1 MQIRAR
7 LTLQFVLIVAGILL
21 VVLFFIKYQFK
32 QNLEQE
38 YVKRLRWN
46 AYMISELFIGDV
58 SREEE
63 ISLEYP
69 LDLTGPF
76 AGYYP
81 ENVSIFNMKGKLLYM
96 HDSAMDSIK
105 GFPIFK
111 TIETGEYQFTHGK
124 FIALGV
130 VYTSESEK
138 QFVVIVESF
147 FDRVYM
153 DNLTQILSFVFL
165 ISMAIVTLGGWVF
178 SRQALAPVSRIMNQ
192 VDALLPTDM
201 SQRLKPNNQYD
212 ELSRLVITFNK
223 LLDRIQQV
231 FKVQKMFVSNVSH
244 ELKNPLNII
253 ISQAEVTLDKE
264 RSQEEYISTLQSIL
278 VDVKELNE
286 TGDRLMQ
293 LARINAEE
301 ATVSM
306 IPIRI
311 DEVVWEVKES
321 LLARHSDYKISLE
334 VGNLPEDES
343 ELLVAG
349 NEHLLKTAL
358 TNLIDNGCKYCPDKS
373 VKVKLLFSPDRE
385 TTLEIIDHGP
395 GIPEDELSMIFNA
408 FYRSATT
415 SSIRGSG
422 IGLSLVES
430 ILKLHDIT
438 LELRSKLGE
447 GTSFI
452 LKFPKKTSQT
462 TKG

>member
-7 LTLQFVLIVAGILL
+7 LTLQFLMIVAGILL
-21 VVLFFIKYQFK
+21 AVLFIIKYQFK

-38 YVKRLRWN
+38 YGKRLRWN
-46 AYMISELFIGDV
+46 AYMISEMVIGNMTGTED
-58 SREEE
+58 
-63 ISLEYP
+63 ITLEYP
-69 LDLTGPF
+69 LDLTGPL

-81 ENVSIFNMKGKLLYM
+81 ENVSIYNINGRLLYM
-96 HDSAMDSIK
+96 HDNAMDTIT
-105 GFPIFK
+105 GFPVYK
-111 TIETGEYQFTHGK
+111 TIEAGEYQFNHGK
-124 FIALGV
+124 FMALGI
-130 VYTSESEK
+130 VYTNDAGLP
-138 QFVVIVESF
+138 FVVIVESF

-153 DNLTQILSFVFL
+153 ENLTQILSFVFL
-165 ISMAIVTLGGWVF
+165 ISIAIVALGGWIF

-253 ISQAEVTLDKE
+253 VSQVEVALDKE
-264 RSQEEYISTLQSIL
+264 RSPQEYRSTLESIL

-301 ATVSM
+301 AN
-306 IPIRI
+306 IRFEPLRI
-311 DEVVWEVKES
+311 DEVIWEVKEQ
-321 LLARHSDYKISLE
+321 LLVNHPDYKINFE
-334 VGNLPEDES
+334 VGNLPENEA
-343 ELLVAG
+343 ELFVHG

-358 TNLIDNGCKYCPDKS
+358 VNLIDNGCKYNPDRK
-373 VKVKLLFSPDRE
+373 VRVKLTFSPEGDTIVE
-385 TTLEIIDHGP
+385 VSDNGP
-395 GIPEDELSMIFNA
+395 GIPEEEISMIFNA
-408 FYRSATT
+408 FYRSAST
-415 SSIRGSG
+415 SSVRGSG

-430 ILKLHDIT
+430 ILKLHNIS
-438 LELRSKLGE
+438 LEIRSKVGE

-452 LKFPKKTSQT
+452 LKFPGNPPVT
-462 TKG
+462 